1 MWIGLLAGLARAA
14 MTSVVDGAYVELGA
28 GGGAAD
34 GPAAALVVSV
44 GGWRG
49 QYDSEL
55 AFGRYWGGGLTV
67 RQDAGDRTTTAWQ
80 LEARRGIDL
89 IVAGL
94 HAGVAAGPVVRQ
106 PGAAGPRPEL
116 GVSARVLGAAEF
128 RRTPTW
134 AVALRAEVGADAW
147 SAGVVPAATVTLGLQ
162 SQFARRS
169 P

>member
-14 MTSVVDGAYVELGA
+14 MTSDVGGGYVELGA
-28 GGGAAD
+28 GGAAAGGAA
-34 GPAAALVVSV
+34 ASLVVSV

-67 RQDAGDRTTTAWQ
+67 RQDVGARTTTAWQ

-94 HAGVAAGPVVRQ
+94 HAGVAAGPAVRQ
-106 PGAAGPRPEL
+106 PGEAGARPDL
-116 GVSARVLGAAEF
+116 GIGARLLGAAEF

-147 SAGVVPAATVTLGLQ
+147 SAGVIPTAAVTLGLQ
-162 SQFARRS
+162 SQFARRR